1 MSTAGV
7 FRQRGNTVRFK
18 AFEGTTAPRAIQAP
32 STGSPQP
39 PGYDFTFTNLGPA
52 LAFVGVGATEA
63 LAIANAQ
70 MPVEGTSGEF
80 CLVLAP
86 GQRSFEADP
95 NSYFAAVT
103 LDGTADILIT
113 PGKGPADGFTGSLR
127 SNVVNDA
134 AVIMSKLDGLGEQL
148 RGLLAEL
155 MTQTYYLREG
165 FIVMDEPD
173 LIRRDVDKALVK

>member
-7 FRQRGNTVRFK
+7 FRQRGNTVRLV
-18 AFEGTTAPRAIQAP
+18 AHSGPVAPRAIQAP

-39 PGYDFTFTNLGPA
+39 PGYDFTFTNLGPS

-63 LAIANAQ
+63 AAIANAQ
-70 MPVEGTSGEF
+70 APSEGTGGEY

-86 GQRSFEADP
+86 GQRSYEADP

-103 LDGTADILIT
+103 PSGTADIFIT
-113 PGKGPADGFTGSLR
+113 PGKGPADGFTGDLLNGTTSDTAIIL
-127 SNVVNDA
+127 A
-134 AVIMSKLDGLGEQL
+134 KLDGIGEQL
-148 RGLLAEL
+148 RGLLVEL
-155 MTQTYYLREG
+155 MAQTFYMREG

-173 LIRRDVDKALVK
+173 LVRRDADKALVK